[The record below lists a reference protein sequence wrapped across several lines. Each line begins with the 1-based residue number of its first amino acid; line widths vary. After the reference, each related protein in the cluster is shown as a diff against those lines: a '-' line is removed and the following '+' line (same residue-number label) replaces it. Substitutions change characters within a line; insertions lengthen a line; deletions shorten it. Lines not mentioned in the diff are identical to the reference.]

1 MEKKKA
7 YTKEWEVRYAICKII
22 ESVRQINRRVSL
34 YDGSYIIPI
43 SKNEGTISEAT
54 NENER
59 SHEEFQ
65 SMVQAIP
72 LQDRCIENPL
82 VLVSVIKDFGR
93 SKRYVMSLE

>member
-1 MEKKKA
+1 MEKKTSRKA
-7 YTKEWEVRYAICKII
+7 YTKEWKVRYVIWKNHREC
-22 ESVRQINRRVSL
+22 QTNLSL

-54 NENER
+54 NENEI

>member
-1 MEKKKA
+1 MLFE
-7 YTKEWEVRYAICKII
+7 KII
-22 ESVRQINRRVSL
+22 ESVWQINWRVSL
-34 YDGSYIIPI
+34 YDGSYIVSI
-43 SKNEGTISEAT
+43 SKNDGLISEAT